1 MARRGRGSRWGVA
14 LLLQAGALLASV
26 LYAVAEENAPGT
38 TGVLEASVGGKRT
51 LVLADGPQ
59 IQDSHSMFFAAL
71 KARGHELAFRF
82 AESPAADVPLTY
94 FGEREFDNLILLAQS
109 LTGAPEKGGKGKGV
123 TVADVMEFIEDG
135 GNVLVAG
142 GDGMGTLSRS
152 VGALCGVDFDPEG
165 SRVVDHFSAVD
176 AEELGELGGR
186 GVFANTAVKGE
197 VAAKNSLYLGSY
209 NAAKDGAVVFSGV
222 GHAVDDENYLATR
235 VLTASATA
243 YSADPA
249 KSIGKFPENAGRDT
263 LLVSAVQ
270 ARTNARIL
278 FTGSYSMF
286 SNRFFTLSG
295 AGNKVF
301 CSEISKWVFA
311 ERGILRASSIT
322 HTRQDGTEAELLL
335 KQKERRDLP
344 MSLFPEPEIAK
355 NSQVYRVKDNVT
367 YSVVIEEFDSE
378 NGGWK
383 AYTAEDVQM
392 EFVMLDAYERI
403 TLEPGAKGLFKTTFT
418 VPDTYGIFKFRVHY
432 RRPGYTV
439 LSFSTQVSIR
449 PFTHSEYER
458 FLVAAYPYYA
468 SALSVMVGF
477 LMFCAAFLYSKDD
490 PPTKSA

>member
-1 MARRGRGSRWGVA
+1 MARGRSCAAVA
-14 LLLQAGALLASV
+14 LALASV
-26 LYAVAEENAPGT
+26 LLFTAAELNAPGT
-38 TGVLEASVGGKRT
+38 TGVLQASIGGKRT

-59 IQDSHSMFFAAL
+59 IQDSHSMFFSAL
-71 KARGHELAFRF
+71 EARGHELAFRF
-82 AESPAADVPLTY
+82 AGSADVPLTS
-94 FGEREFDNLILLAQS
+94 FGEREFDNLVLLAQS
-109 LTGAPEKGGKGKGV
+109 LSGAVEKGSKAV
-123 TVADVMEFIEDG
+123 TVADIMEFIEDG
-135 GNVLVAG
+135 GNVLMAG
-142 GDGMGTLSRS
+142 GDSMGTLSRS
-152 VGALCGVDFDPEG
+152 VGALCGVDFDPQG
-165 SRVVDHFSAVD
+165 SRVVDHFTAVKD
-176 AEELGELGGR
+176 EQLGELEGR
-186 GVFANTAVKGE
+186 GVYANTAIKGE
-197 VAAKNSLYLGSY
+197 VAADNALYLGSY
-209 NAAKDGAVVFSGV
+209 SAGRDGAVVFSGV
-222 GHAVDDENYLATR
+222 GHEVDDENYLATK
-235 VLTASATA
+235 VLTASGTA
-243 YSADPA
+243 YSADPTN
-249 KSIGKFPENAGRDT
+249 SIGKFPENAGRDT

-270 ARTNARIL
+270 ARTNARML
-278 FTGSYSMF
+278 FTGSLAMF
-286 SNRFFTLSG
+286 SNRFFTLPE
-295 AGNKVF
+295 AGNNVF

-322 HTRQDGTEAELLL
+322 HTRQDGSDAELLL

-378 NGGWK
+378 KGGWRP
-383 AYTAEDVQM
+383 YTAEDVQM

-403 TLEPGAKGLFKTTFT
+403 TLEPGARGLFKKTFT

-477 LMFCAAFLYSKDD
+477 LMFCAAFLYSKDEA
-490 PPTKSA
+490 PSTKASQ